1 MRPIDYVRQAFFARG
16 RREFAVPEW
25 SSDDHNFTV
34 YFTSF
39 TAAEEEAIRMREPKN
54 SAEYN
59 VYALILKAKD
69 QDGKPLFHWGDKHA
83 LMTECDYMTIL
94 TITSEMSKTLSAE
107 EAKKNSVTIPT
118 STSDSP

>member
-16 RREFAVPEW
+16 RRELVVPEW

-34 YFTSF
+34 YFTPF
-39 TAAEEEAIRMREPKN
+39 TAAEEEAIRAREPKN

-69 QDGKPLFHWGDKHA
+69 QDGTPLFSFGDKHA
-83 LMTECDYMTIL
+83 LMTECDYMTVIRL
-94 TITSEMSKTLSAE
+94 TNEMSKTLTE
-107 EAKKNSVTIPT
+107 DEAKKNSMPIPG
-118 STSDSP
+118 STSA